1 MSVRRLA
8 PDALQPTSFAFT
20 KANDNWADGQIAKY
34 PSGRQASAVIPL
46 LWRAQEQHDGWL
58 PRVAIEAVANKLGM
72 APMRV
77 MEVATFYTMFNL
89 APVGVHFVQV
99 CGTVPCHLC
108 GALDLIKVCQEKI
121 GPQNTVTADGKLSW
135 LEVECLGACSNAP
148 MAQINFD
155 YYEDLT
161 AKSFGKL
168 LDDLRAGKTVKT
180 GSQTGRSCS
189 EPAGGGTT
197 LKSKALYDGSEIGRG
212 DWQKRI
218 KDSRAAAAKAAADAA
233 KATAAGVAASAPVT
247 VPAPAPVIAKP
258 AAPKVAVAKSL
269 KVVPAAKITP
279 VAKPKAAPAAK
290 VVAPKV
296 AAPVVAD
303 PKPELLKAPRPN
315 ADGKK
320 GKGDDLQLIKG
331 VGPKLSAM
339 LNGMGI
345 WHFDQIA
352 VWTRTNLDWVD
363 AKLEGFK
370 GRAKRDEWVRQA
382 KTLANR
388 MAKEKAKADQAA
400 AKAAMKPKK

>member
-8 PDALQPTSFAFT
+8 PDALQPATFAFT

-46 LWRAQEQHDGWL
+46 LWKAQEQHDGWL
-58 PRVAIEAVANKLGM
+58 PRAAIEAVAAKLGM

-161 AKSFGKL
+161 AASFGKL
-168 LDDLRAGKTVKT
+168 LDDLRAGKTVKV

-197 LKSKALYDGSEIGRG
+197 LKSKSLYDGSEIGRG
-212 DWQKRI
+212 NWQKRI
-218 KDSRAAAAKAAADAA
+218 KDSRAAAAKAASDAA
-233 KATAAGVAASAPVT
+233 KATASGAAAPVAVP
-247 VPAPAPVIAKP
+247 VPAPAPV
-258 AAPKVAVAKSL
+258 VAKAS
-269 KVVPAAKITP
+269 P
-279 VAKPKAAPAAK
+279 VAKPKAPPAVKLA
-290 VVAPKV
+290 APKI
-296 AAPVVAD
+296 AAPKAAASVSAD
-303 PKPELLKAPRPN
+303 PKPELLKAPRAS

-339 LNGMGI
+339 LNGMGV

-352 VWTRTNLDWVD
+352 IWTKANLEWVD

-400 AKAAMKPKK
+400 AKAALKPKK